1 LPKAREVKDKCNVG
15 IGTMKF
21 KEVKEKKQEELQ
33 EMLKNLRIKLGK
45 LLFDLNS
52 NSLKDFSQVQKTK
65 KDIARILTALK
76 LTVSN

>member
-1 LPKAREVKDKCNVG
+1 
-15 IGTMKF
+15 MKF
-21 KEVKEKKQEELQ
+21 KEVKEKKQEELR

>member
-1 LPKAREVKDKCNVG
+1 
-15 IGTMKF
+15 MKF